1 MNHIII
7 SILVLGSLFSAPLKA
22 QKIEVMDFEQLQ
34 PELQKQDDTVRV
46 INFWATWC
54 IPCVEEM
61 PYFVSIQKQYQHE
74 KVKIL
79 LVSLDF
85 PSNIESRVIPFIKK
99 HNITSEVV
107 LLDDPDANAWINK
120 VNSDWSGALPATII
134 YKKENRTFM
143 EGGIT
148 REQLQKYINQIL

>member
-7 SILVLGSLFSAPLKA
+7 SILVLGSLLSAPLKA
-22 QKIEVMDFEQLQ
+22 QKIEVIDFEQLQ
-34 PELQKQDDTVRV
+34 PELQKNDDTVRV

-61 PYFVSIQKQYQHE
+61 PYFVRIQKEYKDE

-85 PSNIESRVIPFIKK
+85 PSRIESRVIPFIKK

-120 VNSDWSGALPATII
+120 VNPDWSGALPATII
-134 YKKENRTFM
+134 YKKENRTFV
-143 EGGIT
+143 EGGISY
-148 REQLQKYINQIL
+148 EELQKYINQIL